1 MNGIYSWA
9 LSFTVCSF
17 IVLIINY
24 LFPKGNVKNT
34 ETTVL
39 VLFCIVSL
47 IKPIREIKMLSPFKT
62 EYTEIET
69 NQFTDGTVAAFKTQ
83 IRQLTDKALKEIGIN
98 DYEMTVDVSV
108 TENEI
113 VVEKFDVYI
122 ENTEL
127 KEKAKEIITEK
138 TGVEPNVFT
147 FE

>member
-1 MNGIYSWA
+1 MNGLYSWA

-34 ETTVL
+34 ATVVL
-39 VLFCIVSL
+39 VMFCIVSIL
-47 IKPIREIKMLSPFKT
+47 NPIRETKRLNPFKN

-98 DYEMTVDVSV
+98 DYEITVDVSIK
-108 TENEI
+108 ENEI
-113 VVEKFDVYI
+113 IIEKFDVYI
-122 ENTEL
+122 ESTEL
-127 KEKAKEIITEK
+127 KEKAKEKITEK
-138 TGVEPNVFT
+138 TGIEPNVFT

>member
-1 MNGIYSWA
+1 MNDIYSWA

-34 ETTVL
+34 ATAVL
-39 VLFCIVSL
+39 VLFCIVSIL
-47 IKPIREIKMLSPFKT
+47 NPIREIKMFKPFKN

>member
-1 MNGIYSWA
+1 MNGLYSWA

-34 ETTVL
+34 ATVVL

-47 IKPIREIKMLSPFKT
+47 LNPIREIKRLRPFKN
-62 EYTEIET
+62 EYTEIDT
-69 NQFTDGTVAAFKTQ
+69 NQFTEGTVAAFKTQ
-83 IRQLTDKALKEIGIN
+83 IRQLTDKALNEIGIN
-98 DYEMTVDVSV
+98 DYEITVEVSIK
-108 TENEI
+108 ENEI
-113 VVEKFDVYI
+113 IIEKFDVYI
-122 ENTEL
+122 ESAEL
-127 KEKAKEIITEK
+127 KEKARERIAEK